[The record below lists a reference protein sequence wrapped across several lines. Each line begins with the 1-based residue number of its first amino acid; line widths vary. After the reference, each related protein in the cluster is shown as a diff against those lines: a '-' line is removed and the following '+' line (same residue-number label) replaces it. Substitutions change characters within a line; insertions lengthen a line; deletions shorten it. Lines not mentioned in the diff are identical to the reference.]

1 MAHGYDTLWEQG
13 ALGLGLRALRGVRRC
28 WLRRAGRG
36 WRLGVC
42 GPYGV
47 GGTWPHQPEAH
58 IISPADVV
66 ALPAFSFLQRCSTQS
81 AASEKLAL
89 ENGVMWRSRM
99 RQHTAIHGAMVNDAS
114 MNATWQ
120 EASAAMST
128 CTATA
133 RGQEKENTDMGGTW
147 PRPHS
152 QQPGLAA
159 GQNSPMLVTW
169 EIRSTPPILT

>member
-1 MAHGYDTLWEQG
+1 MLPTVLGHTFMYMTNQMRYENTQHSWQNRQG
-13 ALGLGLRALRGVRRC
+13 N
-28 WLRRAGRG
+28 
-36 WRLGVC
+36 
-42 GPYGV
+42 
-47 GGTWPHQPEAH
+47 
-58 IISPADVV
+58 PAQV
-66 ALPAFSFLQRCSTQS
+66 AQAKWSHLQS

-89 ENGVMWRSRM
+89 ENGVMRRSRM

-159 GQNSPMLVTW
+159 GQNSPMFVTW